1 MQSSYLY
8 SIILELS
15 AINTTTIPAHRGDH
29 THALFLDLVRQVDPE
44 LSGRLHNEPEYRPF
58 TVSVLH
64 GANVHDSMQVL
75 QAGQVYRLRLT
86 LLDSG
91 HLWQRLSAHFLETS
105 ALTLR
110 LDRAQLQLTRV
121 ISTPSADS
129 TGWAGYTDWQTLACT
144 PPRNLITMHFA
155 SPCAFSMGNR
165 RFALFPEPALLWES
179 LIRSWNRYAPTVL
192 QMDKAA
198 LREFVEQQVLVSD
211 YELHTTRAIFATHT
225 QKGFLGTCTYQIKTG
240 DGYALQLVTLAEFA
254 RYAGVGSKTTSGMGQ
269 TRLEQSEDKSHEE
282 QVMREAQV

>member
-1 MQSSYLY
+1 MQSLLY
-8 SIILELS
+8 SIILELC
-15 AINTTTIPAHRGDH
+15 AINTTAIPAYRGDH
-29 THALFLDLVRQVDPE
+29 THALFLELVRQVDPE
-44 LSGRLHNEPEYRPF
+44 LSGRLHDEPEYRPF

-64 GANVHDSMQVL
+64 GAMVRDGMQML
-75 QAGQVYRLRLT
+75 QAGQVYRLRIT

-91 HLWQRLSAHFLETS
+91 HLWQRLSTHFLEAS

-110 LDRAQLQLTRV
+110 LDRAQIQLTRV

-144 PPRNLITMHFA
+144 TPRKLITMRFA

-165 RFALFPEPALLWES
+165 RFALFPEPVLLWVS
-179 LIRSWNRYAPTVL
+179 LLRSWNRYAPTIL

-198 LREFVEQQVLVSD
+198 LREFIEQQVLVSD
-211 YELHTTRAIFATHT
+211 YELHTSRAIFATHT
-225 QKGFLGTCTYQIKTG
+225 QKGVLGTCTYQIKTG
-240 DGYALQLVTLAEFA
+240 EGYALQLATLAEFA

-269 TRLEQSEDKSHEE
+269 TRLEKTADKPREE

>member
-1 MQSSYLY
+1 MQSLLY
-8 SIILELS
+8 SIILELC

-29 THALFLDLVRQVDPE
+29 THALFLDLVRQIDPE

-64 GANVHDSMQVL
+64 GANVRDSMQVL

-144 PPRNLITMHFA
+144 PPRNLLTMHFA
-155 SPCAFSMGNR
+155 SPCAFSMGN
-165 RFALFPEPALLWES
+165 
-179 LIRSWNRYAPTVL
+179 
-192 QMDKAA
+192 
-198 LREFVEQQVLVSD
+198 
-211 YELHTTRAIFATHT
+211 
-225 QKGFLGTCTYQIKTG
+225 
-240 DGYALQLVTLAEFA
+240 
-254 RYAGVGSKTTSGMGQ
+254 
-269 TRLEQSEDKSHEE
+269 
-282 QVMREAQV
+282 